1 MKRSKR
7 RIMFQ
12 LLAGCLGACLCF
24 SSCASNPG
32 AESGP
37 TAVIAEANPETT
49 KSLPVSSAKK
59 TPSETAVQTN
69 APESSQSSAAASSA
83 KREAPS
89 SVSPAPAETSPSARQ
104 STRESVSVAE
114 NAAAE
119 IGTPAPAPTIAET
132 SLTETQPPPTMT
144 IPEDV
149 PIGAVQTEHLLDGE
163 EAGTDITV
171 RFTNLHTSPVLIKIV
186 PIVQDQGYKPVKVA
200 DLTGETL
207 SFQLEPQEKKDIP
220 LTLSKRIA
228 KKGWY
233 EINYSWVD
241 VNNENT
247 RRENSVEIFVREID
261 GKLYYDHLAAAKPVV
276 YLYPQEKTHVSVRLD
291 LKGKLTCT
299 YPEYGKGWEVDAFP
313 DGTLQTRNGKEYS
326 YLFWEGETGARY
338 DFSSGFVVEGEETA
352 DFLQYTLSR
361 MGLTPREYNEMI
373 VYWYPRM
380 KDNPYNLI
388 SFQDR
393 TYTDSATLA
402 ITPKPDSL
410 LRVFMAYRPLEKPIS
425 VPYQEIKPFERKGFT
440 VVEWGGAEVP
450 Y

>member
-12 LLAGCLGACLCF
+12 LLAGCLSACLCF

-37 TAVIAEANPETT
+37 SAAKASANPETT

-69 APESSQSSAAASSA
+69 APESSQSSSAASSA

-149 PIGAVQTEHLLDGE
+149 SNTLVQGEHLIDE
-163 EAGTDITV
+163 KEADV
-171 RFTNLHTSPVLIKIV
+171 NLVFRFSNRFTTPVLVEITPSVHQQESESIH
-186 PIVQDQGYKPVKVA
+186 A
-200 DLTGETL
+200 AELTGDL
-207 SFQLEPQEKKDIP
+207 SFQIEPQKSKDIS
-220 LTLSKRIA
+220 LTLSQRLTIP
-228 KKGWY
+228 GWY
-233 EINYSWVD
+233 EINFNWMG
-241 VNNENT
+241 VNDEST
-247 RRENSVEIFVREID
+247 RRKNAIYILVVEKD
-261 GKLYYDHLAAAKPVV
+261 GKLYYDLMAAAKPVI

-393 TYTDSATLA
+393 TYTDSAPLA